1 MQIGNKPKYVSSQP
15 SNFMKAIE
23 EEIAEKKAKD
33 ARDAKERSMIEE
45 DDSESNQESKDKVKD
60 T

>member
-1 MQIGNKPKYVSSQP
+1 
-15 SNFMKAIE
+15 MKAIE